1 MYVSKDA
8 YEQLSKKLWEDAA
21 FKTIWNLTAINSEHV
36 IRQIEREENMDFN
49 EQLQRV
55 IDLELWDE
63 DDEIE

>member
-1 MYVSKDA
+1 MFVSNKA
-8 YEQLSKKLWEDAA
+8 YSELSQKIWEDAT
-21 FKTIWNLTAINSEHV
+21 FNTIWNLVANNSEHV
-36 IRQIEREENMDFN
+36 IRQIQREEDMDFK

>member
-1 MYVSKDA
+1 MYVSNES
-8 YEQLSKKLWEDAA
+8 YSELSQKLWEDTA
-21 FKTIWNLTAINSEHV
+21 FNTIWNLTAINSEHV

-49 EQLQRV
+49 AQLQRV